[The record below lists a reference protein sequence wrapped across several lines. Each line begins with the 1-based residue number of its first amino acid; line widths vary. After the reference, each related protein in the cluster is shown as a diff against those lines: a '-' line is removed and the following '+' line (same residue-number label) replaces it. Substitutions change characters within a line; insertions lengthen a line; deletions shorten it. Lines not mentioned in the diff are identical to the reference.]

1 MFRRL
6 TPVAKN
12 ILIINVALL
21 MIGSILSQPGPYG
34 QMIDPLARLFGL
46 RTIYSTNFAVYQ
58 VFTYMWLHGGMWHLV
73 GNMIAVLVFA
83 PMLEMV
89 WGSKRFLIFYLVCGI
104 GAGVL
109 YGTAD
114 AFEKLSLKNDAESY
128 VENPSPEAFERFILD
143 HKSQFKHAYNMD
155 LVAELSD
162 RYFDRPSSGVETV
175 QFVESVYNNIVTNGN
190 MIGASGAVFGIL
202 FAFAFLFPNTE
213 LFLLFPPIPIKAK
226 YLVFFYAMYELY
238 AEFNRIP
245 GDNVAHLAHL
255 GGMLIAFILL
265 KFWKNDTKRF
275 Y

>member
-12 ILIINVALL
+12 ILIINVAILL
-21 MIGSILSQPGPYG
+21 LSSVLRL
-34 QMIDPLARLFGL
+34 PLNDWFGL
-46 RTIYSTNFAVYQ
+46 RVVYSSEFAPYQ
-58 VFTYMWLHGGMWHLV
+58 FLTYMWLHGGMWHLF

-104 GAGVL
+104 GAGIL
-109 YGTAD
+109 YGAAD
-114 AFEKLSLKNDAESY
+114 AIEKLPLKNAAEAY
-128 VENPSPEAFERFILD
+128 MENPSPEAFERFILD
-143 HKSQFKHAYNMD
+143 NKSFINVARG
-155 LVAELSD
+155 AELLDLYYDNPAYEQETIAAVRSI
-162 RYFDRPSSGVETV
+162 YNGV
-175 QFVESVYNNIVTNGN
+175 VTNGN
-190 MIGASGAVFGIL
+190 MVGASGAVFGIL

-238 AEFNRIP
+238 AEFNRTP

-255 GGMLIAFILL
+255 SGMLIAFILL
-265 KFWKNDTKRF
+265 KFWKNDTRKF

>member
-12 ILIINVALL
+12 ILIINVVIF
-21 MIGSILSQPGPYG
+21 MIGSVASLPLS
-34 QMIDPLARLFGL
+34 DWFGL
-46 RTIYSTNFAVYQ
+46 RVVFSSQFAPYQ
-58 VFTYMWLHGGMWHLV
+58 FLTYMWLHGGLWHLI

-83 PMLEMV
+83 PMLETV
-89 WGSKRFLIFYLVCGI
+89 WGSKRFLTFYLICGI
-104 GAGVL
+104 GAGLL

-114 AFEKLSLKNDAESY
+114 IIEKYPIKQSAE
-128 VENPSPEAFERFILD
+128 VFLADPSPEAFEMFVVKN
-143 HKSQFKHAYNMD
+143 KSMVNRSAA
-155 LVAELSD
+155 AELVDLYYSNAS
-162 RYFDRPSSGVETV
+162 YESSAVAAVKQIYTGV
-175 QFVESVYNNIVTNGN
+175 INGN

-226 YLVFFYAMYELY
+226 YLVFFYGAYELY
-238 AEFNRIP
+238 SEFNRIP

-255 GGMLIAFILL
+255 SGMLIAFILL
-265 KFWKNDTKRF
+265 KLWKKNQGTF

>member
-12 ILIINVALL
+12 ILIINVAILL
-21 MIGSILSQPGPYG
+21 LSSFLNL
-34 QMIDPLARLFGL
+34 PLNDWFGL
-46 RTIYSTNFAVYQ
+46 RVIYSSEFAPYQ
-58 VFTYMWLHGGMWHLV
+58 FLTYMWLHGGMWHLF

-109 YGTAD
+109 YGVAD
-114 AFEKLSLKNDAESY
+114 AVEKLPLKNSAEAY
-128 VENPSPEAFERFILD
+128 IENPSPEAFEKFIIENKSFINVARGGELLD
-143 HKSQFKHAYNMD
+143 LYYENPAY
-155 LVAELSD
+155 ES
-162 RYFDRPSSGVETV
+162 ETV
-175 QFVESVYNNIVTNGN
+175 AAVKSIYNGVITRGTMV
-190 MIGASGAVFGIL
+190 GASGAVFGIL

-226 YLVFFYAMYELY
+226 YLVFFYGMYELY
-238 AEFNRIP
+238 AEFNRTP

-255 GGMLIAFILL
+255 SGMLIAFILL
-265 KFWKNDTKRF
+265 KFWKNDTRRF

>member
-12 ILIINVALL
+12 ILIINVAIALL
-21 MIGSILSQPGPYG
+21 TSFLHL
-34 QMIDPLARLFGL
+34 PLADWFGL
-46 RTIYSTNFAVYQ
+46 RVIYSSEFAPYQ
-58 VFTYMWLHGGMWHLV
+58 FLTYMWLHGGLWHLI

-83 PMLEMV
+83 PMLEMI

-109 YGTAD
+109 YGAAD
-114 AFEKLSLKNDAESY
+114 AIEKLPLKNDAEAY
-128 VENPSPEAFERFILD
+128 MQDPSPEAFERFILD
-143 HKSQFKHAYNMD
+143 HKSFINTARGGELLDSYYENPVAYEGQTIAAVRQIYN
-155 LVAELSD
+155 
-162 RYFDRPSSGVETV
+162 GVV
-175 QFVESVYNNIVTNGN
+175 VNGN

-238 AEFNRIP
+238 SEFNRMP

-255 GGMLIAFILL
+255 SGMLIAFILL
-265 KFWKNDTKRF
+265 KFWKNDTRRF

>member
-12 ILIINVALL
+12 ILIINVAILL
-21 MIGSILSQPGPYG
+21 LTSMMRL
-34 QMIDPLARLFGL
+34 DLAEWFGL
-46 RTIYSTNFAVYQ
+46 RVVYSSEFAPYQ
-58 VFTYMWLHGGMWHLV
+58 FLTYMWLHGGTWHLI

-89 WGSKRFLIFYLVCGI
+89 WGPKRFLTFYLICGI
-104 GAGVL
+104 GAGL
-109 YGTAD
+109 LFGAAD
-114 AFEKLSLKNDAESY
+114 AIEKLPLKNSAEAY

-143 HKSQFKHAYNMD
+143 NKSFINVARGGELLDLYYENPAYEGETIAA
-155 LVAELSD
+155 VRSIYE
-162 RYFDRPSSGVETV
+162 GV
-175 QFVESVYNNIVTNGN
+175 VTNGN

-238 AEFNRIP
+238 AEFNRTP

-255 GGMLIAFILL
+255 GGMVIAFILL
-265 KFWKNDTKRF
+265 KFWKSDTRRF

>member
-12 ILIINVALL
+12 ILIINVAIF
-21 MIGSILSQPGPYG
+21 MISSFLKL
-34 QMIDPLARLFGL
+34 DLAEFFGL
-46 RTIYSTNFAVYQ
+46 RVVFSSEFAPYQ
-58 VFTYMWLHGGMWHLV
+58 FLTYMWLHGGFGHIL

-83 PMLEMV
+83 PMLESV
-89 WGSKRFLIFYLVCGI
+89 WGSKKFLTFYLICGI

-114 AFEKLSLKNDAESY
+114 FFEKLPLKQDAETY
-128 VENPSPEAFERFILD
+128 LANPNPEDFERFIVK
-143 HKSQFKHAYNMD
+143 HKQSGINMSQ
-155 LVAELSD
+155 LGELSD
-162 RYFDRPSSGVETV
+162 AYYENTGNPYYKNQTIRVV
-175 QFVESVYNNIVTNGN
+175 QEMYDIFVTRGN

-238 AEFNRIP
+238 SEFSRTP

-255 GGMLIAFILL
+255 SGMLIAFVLL
-265 KFWKNDTKRF
+265 KYWGKNSGKF

>member
-12 ILIINVALL
+12 ILIVNVAIFML
-21 MIGSILSQPGPYG
+21 GSFFSL
-34 QMIDPLARLFGL
+34 PLAETFGL
-46 RTIYSTNFAVYQ
+46 RVVFSSEWAPYQ
-58 VFTYMWLHGGMWHLV
+58 FLTYMWLHGSFTHIL

-83 PMLEMV
+83 PMLESV
-89 WGSKRFLIFYLVCGI
+89 WGSKRFLTFYLICGI

-114 AFEKLSLKNDAESY
+114 FIEKYPLKVDAEAYLDNPNPDDFEK
-128 VENPSPEAFERFILD
+128 FIIK
-143 HKSQFKHAYNMD
+143 HKSPFFNLNA
-155 LVAELSD
+155 LGELSD
-162 RYFDRPSSGVETV
+162 AYFEDENSPGLIDQTKRVV
-175 QFVESVYNNIVTNGN
+175 QQTYDLLITHGN

-226 YLVFFYAMYELY
+226 YLVFFYGIYELY
-238 AEFNRIP
+238 SEFNRMP

-255 GGMLIAFILL
+255 SGMLIAFILL
-265 KFWKNDTKRF
+265 KLWSKNTRRF

>member
-12 ILIINVALL
+12 ILIINVVIF
-21 MIGSILSQPGPYG
+21 MIGSFLKLPLSEF
-34 QMIDPLARLFGL
+34 FGL
-46 RTIYSTNFAVYQ
+46 RVVFSSEFAPYQ
-58 VFTYMWLHGGMWHLV
+58 FLTYMWLHGSFMHIL

-83 PMLEMV
+83 PMLETV
-89 WGSKRFLIFYLVCGI
+89 WGSKRFLTFYLVCGI
-104 GAGVL
+104 GAGIL

-114 AFEKLSLKNDAESY
+114 FVEKLPLKQDAETY
-128 VENPSPEAFERFILD
+128 LDNPNPEGFERFIIK
-143 HKSQFKHAYNMD
+143 HKNPYFN
-155 LVAELSD
+155 LNGLGELSD
-162 RYFDRPSSGVETV
+162 AYYDDVNNPSIINQTKRVVRETYDI
-175 QFVESVYNNIVTNGN
+175 FITRGN

-226 YLVFFYAMYELY
+226 YLVFFYGMYELY
-238 AEFNRIP
+238 AEFSRMP

-255 GGMLIAFILL
+255 SGMLIAFILL
-265 KFWKNDTKRF
+265 KFWQKNTGRF

>member
-1 MFRRL
+1 VFRRL

-12 ILIINVALL
+12 ILIINVAILL
-21 MIGSILSQPGPYG
+21 LASVLQL
-34 QMIDPLARLFGL
+34 PLNDWFGL
-46 RTIYSTNFAVYQ
+46 RVVYSSEFAPYQ
-58 VFTYMWLHGGMWHLV
+58 FLTYMWLHGGMWHLF

-109 YGTAD
+109 YGVAD
-114 AFEKLSLKNDAESY
+114 AIEKLPLKNSAEAY
-128 VENPSPEAFERFILD
+128 MENPSPEAFERFIIENKSFINVARGGELLD
-143 HKSQFKHAYNMD
+143 LYYDNPAY
-155 LVAELSD
+155 E
-162 RYFDRPSSGVETV
+162 PETV
-175 QFVESVYNNIVTNGN
+175 AAVRSIYRGVVTNGN
-190 MIGASGAVFGIL
+190 MVGASGAVFGIL

-226 YLVFFYAMYELY
+226 YLVFFYGMYELY
-238 AEFNRIP
+238 AEFARTP

-255 GGMLIAFILL
+255 SGMLIAFILL
-265 KFWKNDTKRF
+265 KFWKNDTRRF

>member
-12 ILIINVALL
+12 ILIINVAILL
-21 MIGSILSQPGPYG
+21 LSSVLRL
-34 QMIDPLARLFGL
+34 PLNDWFGL
-46 RTIYSTNFAVYQ
+46 RVVYSSEFAPYQ
-58 VFTYMWLHGGMWHLV
+58 FLTYMWLHGGMWHLF

-104 GAGVL
+104 GAGIL
-109 YGTAD
+109 YGAAD
-114 AFEKLSLKNDAESY
+114 AIEKLQLKNAAEAY
-128 VENPSPEAFERFILD
+128 MEDPSPEAFERFILD
-143 HKSQFKHAYNMD
+143 NKSFINVARGGELLDLYYDNPAY
-155 LVAELSD
+155 EQ
-162 RYFDRPSSGVETV
+162 ETV
-175 QFVESVYNNIVTNGN
+175 AAVRSIYNGVITQGN
-190 MIGASGAVFGIL
+190 MVGASGAVFGIL

-238 AEFNRIP
+238 AEFNRTP

-255 GGMLIAFILL
+255 SGMLIAFILL
-265 KFWKNDTKRF
+265 KLWKNDTRRF

>member
-12 ILIINVALL
+12 ILIINVAIFML
-21 MIGSILSQPGPYG
+21 GSFFSL
-34 QMIDPLARLFGL
+34 PLAEIFGL
-46 RTIYSTNFAVYQ
+46 RVVFSSEWAPYQ
-58 VFTYMWLHGGMWHLV
+58 FLTYMWLHGGFGHIL

-83 PMLEMV
+83 PMLETV
-89 WGSKRFLIFYLVCGI
+89 WGSKRFLTFYMVCGI

-114 AFEKLSLKNDAESY
+114 FIEKYPLKVDAEAY
-128 VENPSPEAFERFILD
+128 LQNPNPDDFERFIIK
-143 HKSQFKHAYNMD
+143 HKSPFFNLNA
-155 LVAELSD
+155 LGELSD
-162 RYFDRPSSGVETV
+162 AYYENEDNPSLINQTKRVVQETYDI
-175 QFVESVYNNIVTNGN
+175 FITRGN

-226 YLVFFYAMYELY
+226 YLVFFYALYELY
-238 AEFNRIP
+238 AEFNRMP

-255 GGMLIAFILL
+255 SGMLIAFIML
-265 KFWKNDTKRF
+265 KFWSSNTRRF

>member
-12 ILIINVALL
+12 ILIINVAILL
-21 MIGSILSQPGPYG
+21 LSSLLRL
-34 QMIDPLARLFGL
+34 PLNEWFGL
-46 RTIYSTNFAVYQ
+46 RVVYSSEFAPYQ
-58 VFTYMWLHGGMWHLV
+58 FLTYMWLHGGMWHLF

-109 YGTAD
+109 YGVVD
-114 AFEKLSLKNDAESY
+114 AAEKLPLKNAAEAY
-128 VENPSPEAFERFILD
+128 IENPSPEAFEQFIIENKSFINVARGGELLD
-143 HKSQFKHAYNMD
+143 LYYDNPAY
-155 LVAELSD
+155 E
-162 RYFDRPSSGVETV
+162 PETV
-175 QFVESVYNNIVTNGN
+175 AAVKSIYNGVITKGTMV
-190 MIGASGAVFGIL
+190 GASGAVFGIL

-226 YLVFFYAMYELY
+226 YLVFFYGMYELY
-238 AEFNRIP
+238 AEFNRMP

-255 GGMLIAFILL
+255 SGMLIAFILL
-265 KFWKNDTKRF
+265 KIWKNDTRRF